1 MAASHVLRALARR
14 PVAGSAALA
23 GTSLAAGAVANPD
36 SDGVHFVNRFA
47 EASKAFLPMYFVDYL
62 GHVRRCAG
70 KRDDEEHM
78 WKSRQIMWTGVATRL
93 RDLCKKNGGIYVK
106 AGQHICVQPVSPA
119 PFQTILRT
127 LMDSAGVRPFEEDR
141 ATFYEDL
148 GVDIEDAFASIDPTP
163 VASASLAQVYKATTH
178 GGETVAV
185 KIQQRPVARFLAID
199 LATIDAYYS
208 LLSFL
213 IPGLR
218 FQWLANETRRHMA
231 EELDFREEAKN
242 AERARALMAK
252 DFDDSTELHVPRVHD
267 TLSGARVL
275 TQEWCDGARIDDKE
289 GLRARGVDRR
299 ELATLVNRIFGRMTF
314 VHGYVHC
321 DPHPG
326 NLLVDSNG
334 RVVLLD
340 HGVYRSLDDRT
351 RRTWCKLWR
360 GLIANDDAEMRA
372 AVADLGVDPELTTF
386 FRIVLAL
393 VPARVVEDVHGT
405 STSAVISPGGGGG
418 TGEVGSVDGGGDVQV
433 AARSGNPD
441 PKPGL
446 AGFSGG
452 VDKLSSFGKREVMR
466 DVLGVKVERQTELFE
481 TLPRDLLMI
490 LKANNLLRFVN
501 EQLDSPVNRF
511 RSIAAAAEEGIAV
524 NEAIA
529 AEGILERKA
538 RDRNGG
544 GRRIFGDGS
553 RSSSGWSYG
562 AQVGAMLLP
571 LQLAMMKG
579 KLGFTM
585 WRRAREE
592 AKAAMQ
598 GAKRAGVS
606 KAASGGGTAG
616 AGGEPAMT

>member
-1 MAASHVLRALARR
+1 M
-14 PVAGSAALA
+14 
-23 GTSLAAGAVANPD
+23 
-36 SDGVHFVNRFA
+36 
-47 EASKAFLPMYFVDYL
+47 
-62 GHVRRCAG
+62 
-70 KRDDEEHM
+70 
-78 WKSRQIMWTGVATRL
+78 
-93 RDLCKKNGGIYVK
+93 
-106 AGQHICVQPVSPA
+106 
-119 PFQTILRT
+119 
-127 LMDSAGVRPFEEDR
+127 
-141 ATFYEDL
+141 
-148 GVDIEDAFASIDPTP
+148 
-163 VASASLAQVYKATTH
+163 
-178 GGETVAV
+178 
-185 KIQQRPVARFLAID
+185 
-199 LATIDAYYS
+199 
-208 LLSFL
+208 
-213 IPGLR
+213 
-218 FQWLANETRRHMA
+218 
-231 EELDFREEAKN
+231 
-242 AERARALMAK
+242 
-252 DFDDSTELHVPRVHD
+252 
-267 TLSGARVL
+267 
-275 TQEWCDGARIDDKE
+275 
-289 GLRARGVDRR
+289 
-299 ELATLVNRIFGRMTF
+299 
-314 VHGYVHC
+314 
-321 DPHPG
+321 
-326 NLLVDSNG
+326 
-334 RVVLLD
+334 
-340 HGVYRSLDDRT
+340 
-351 RRTWCKLWR
+351 
-360 GLIANDDAEMRA
+360 
-372 AVADLGVDPELTTF
+372 TTF

-418 TGEVGSVDGGGDVQV
+418 TGEVGSVDGGRDVQV

-490 LKANNLLRFVN
+490 LKANNLLRYVN

-579 KLGFTM
+579 KLGFAM

>member
-1 MAASHVLRALARR
+1 MASHVLRALARR

-23 GTSLAAGAVANPD
+23 GTSLAVGAVANPD
-36 SDGVHFVNRFA
+36 HDGVHFVNRFT
-47 EASKAFLPMYFVDYL
+47 EASRAFLPMYFVDYL
-62 GHVRRCAG
+62 GHVRRCVG

-78 WKSRQIMWTGVATRL
+78 WKSRQIMWSGVATRL
-93 RDLCKKNGGIYVK
+93 RELCKKNGGIYVK
-106 AGQHICVQPVSPA
+106 AGQHICVQPVSPQ

-141 ATFYEDL
+141 ATFLEDL
-148 GVDIEDAFASIDPTP
+148 GVDIEDAFAHIDPTP

-252 DFDDSTELHVPRVHD
+252 DFDDSTELHIPRVHD

-289 GLRARGVDRR
+289 GLRHRGVDRR

-314 VHGYVHC
+314 VHGFVHC

-340 HGVYRSLDDRT
+340 HGVYRSLDDET

-360 GLIANDDAEMRA
+360 GLIANDDAEMRR
-372 AVADLGVDPELTTF
+372 AVADLGVDPELSTF

-405 STSAVISPGGGGG
+405 STSAVISPGGTGGAG
-418 TGEVGSVDGGGDVQV
+418 GAAGEP
-433 AARSGNPD
+433 RSGNPS

-490 LKANNLLRFVN
+490 LKANNLLRYVN

-511 RSIAAAAEEGIAV
+511 RSIAAAAEEGIAATSSA
-524 NEAIA
+524 E

-544 GRRIFGDGS
+544 RRFGES
-553 RSSSGWSYG
+553 LSHSSNGWSYG

-579 KLGFTM
+579 KLGFAM

-598 GAKRAGVS
+598 GAKRAGVGA
-606 KAASGGGTAG
+606 KAASGGAQ
-616 AGGEPAMT
+616 GGEPAMT